1 MDAGF
6 NKIAN
11 ALMLEVRVGNET
23 RRNVVFDKPS
33 EGARWDAE
41 DFRGPIVVYV
51 HAGRVRAAQRV
62 ITSRRIS
69 RRSPCPKASGGA
81 TNEKELIDSVA
92 LGKETFHSVG
102 CEACHLVA
110 PSETAVS
117 SGPESVRAVPRPR
130 RARAKSPKA
139 ARVIA
144 SR

>member
-1 MDAGF
+1 MVFYVTQGAF
-6 NKIAN
+6 
-11 ALMLEVRVGNET
+11 AL
-23 RRNVVFDKPS
+23 RNVSYEP
-33 EGARWDAE
+33 A
-41 DFRGPIVVYV
+41 DFAPLTV
-51 HAGRVRAAQRV
+51 
-62 ITSRRIS
+62 
-69 RRSPCPKASGGA
+69 PKVSGGE

-117 SGPESVRAVPRPR
+117 SGPNPVRTACAPR

-139 ARVIA
+139 RAIA